1 MKPSRQS
8 PQPPPRPQPPS
19 VIEVLDRVLDK
30 GVVIIASVAVSVV
43 GMRLVD
49 IHARVVVSSIDTY
62 VARADVIEAAVAAPP
77 PLRAE
82 PARPPALPGPVRAAL
97 PAPARPV
104 RPRRRRKVVRAFAR
118 KIAPKPVPALVRC
131 AAGCTFAR
139 DAVTRDG
146 GGQGGT
152 VACPYERGVTC
163 RVE

>member
-1 MKPSRQS
+1 MKSLRRS
-8 PQPPPRPQPPS
+8 PEPPQRPQPPS

-62 VARADVIEAAVAAPP
+62 VARADVIEAAAAAPP
-77 PLRAE
+77 LRRAE
-82 PARPPALPGPVRAAL
+82 PEPPPALREPVRRA
-97 PAPARPV
+97 V
-104 RPRRRRKVVRAFAR
+104 RPRRRRTLGRAPLRKVAA
-118 KIAPKPVPALVRC
+118 KPIPALVRC

-139 DAVTRDG
+139 ETLTRNG
-146 GGQGGT
+146 GEGAT
-152 VACPYERGVTC
+152 VACPYARGVTC